1 MDIGLVLQTDPPASH
16 VIEQTKKAEDAGFTH
31 VWTFESCVLW
41 EDTFVIFPAML
52 AATSKVI
59 VGPMVTNPVQRD
71 WTVIAS
77 MFATMNEM
85 FGQRTVCGI
94 GRGDSALRVIGGQ
107 PISMKGFAESITTIK
122 DLAEGREGNING
134 KPVRIPWAGGTKL
147 PMWAAGYGPKA
158 LQVIGERADGFI
170 LQTADP
176 VITHWVVETVRA
188 AARSAGRDPAAI
200 TMCVAAPAY
209 VGEDLAHQRDQLR
222 WFGGMVGNHV
232 ADIVARY
239 GYDSEVPHE
248 LTDYIKDRQGYD
260 YSHHGRADN
269 PSVSFVPDNIID
281 RFCLVGPAENHIA
294 RLAELAELGVDQF
307 ALYLMHDSPENTL
320 KAYGRTVIP
329 AVRDL

>member
-1 MDIGLVLQTDPPASH
+1 MDIGLVLQNDPPASR
-16 VIEQTKKAEDAGFTH
+16 VIEQTRKAEDAGFTH

-41 EDTFVIFPAML
+41 EDTFMVFPAML

-85 FGQRTVCGI
+85 FGERTICGM
-94 GRGDSALRVIGGQ
+94 GRGDSALRVIGGT
-107 PISMKGFAESITTIK
+107 PISMKGFAESMTTIK
-122 DLAEGREGNING
+122 DLAEGREAIING
-134 KPVRIPWAGGTKL
+134 RPIRLKWATGARL
-147 PMWAAGYGPKA
+147 PMWGAGYGPKA

-176 VITHWVVETVRA
+176 TVTHWVIETVRE
-188 AARSAGRDPAAI
+188 AARAAGRDPRAV

-209 VGEDLAHQRDQLR
+209 VGDDVAHQRDQLR

-239 GYDSEVPHE
+239 GFDSEVPHE
-248 LTDYIKDRQGYD
+248 LTDYIKERQDYD
-260 YSHHGRADN
+260 YSHHGKADN
-269 PSVSFVPDNIID
+269 PSVSFVPDNIVD

-307 ALYLMHDSPENTL
+307 ALYLMHDQADETL
-320 KAYGRTVIP
+320 EAYGRTVIP
-329 AVRDL
+329 AVRNF